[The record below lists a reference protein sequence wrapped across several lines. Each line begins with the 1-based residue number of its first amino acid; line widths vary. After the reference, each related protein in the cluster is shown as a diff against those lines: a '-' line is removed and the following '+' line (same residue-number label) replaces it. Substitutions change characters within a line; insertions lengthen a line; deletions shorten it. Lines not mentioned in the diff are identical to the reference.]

1 MHFLVSES
9 FYGNTAP
16 PKKEIDW
23 TYVRDKMQG
32 LRNPQENLQK
42 AHILQKY
49 KNNKFNVAFCKSI
62 HGYEHNWYGF
72 DAVRNIII
80 RNFKSMQKNLQT
92 HISSY
97 LLICIL
103 QFLALWLNYCLDGWL
118 QNRISIYNV

>member
-49 KNNKFNVAFCKSI
+49 KKKTNLMLPFAKAYMDMSI
-62 HGYEHNWYGF
+62 T
-72 DAVRNIII
+72 D
-80 RNFKSMQKNLQT
+80 M
-92 HISSY
+92 
-97 LLICIL
+97 
-103 QFLALWLNYCLDGWL
+103 ALMP
-118 QNRISIYNV
+118 